1 MPGRVSLDPSTGR
14 RLASAAAVQCVAG
27 VLGGALAGSAY
38 DTELMGVYIPLTA
51 VTATTLTI
59 AGFKDSAG
67 AAASLLI
74 SGQITTDVVWTP
86 PEPVLNVDGPFVFT
100 ASAANIVWVFLRAYI
115 GPERPNIRINT

>member
-1 MPGRVSLDPSTGR
+1 MPGKVGLDPSTGR
-14 RLASAAAVQCVAG
+14 RLALATAVQCAAG
-27 VLGGALAGSAY
+27 VLGTVAGAAY
-38 DTELMGVYIPLTA
+38 DTELCGVYIPLTA

-74 SGQITTDVVWTP
+74 SGQTTTDVVWTP
-86 PEPVLNVDGPFVFT
+86 SEPVLNVDGAFIFT

-115 GPERPNIRINT
+115 GPERPNVRVNT